1 MTKAPELDR
10 AREDRLVEQAARSRA
25 NAVSKRSGFS
35 VGAAI
40 EDGEGRIWGGCN
52 VENSTYGLTVCAERV
67 AIWKALSEG
76 VRSFLAVAV
85 VTGAGEPT
93 PPCGACRQI
102 LWEFAGDVPIVSAT
116 EGGARKRYR
125 LSEIFP
131 EPFDF

>member
-1 MTKAPELDR
+1 MDGPA
-10 AREDRLVEQAARSRA
+10 EDRLVEAAARYRG
-25 NAVSKRSGFS
+25 NAVSKRSGFA
-35 VGAAI
+35 VGAAV
-40 EDGEGRIWGGCN
+40 EDADGRIWGGCN

-76 VRSFLAVAV
+76 VRKFRAVAV
-85 VTGAGEPT
+85 VTGADQPT

-116 EGGARKRYR
+116 EGGRRKRYL

>member
-1 MTKAPELDR
+1 MTPAPDLDR
-10 AREDRLVEQAARSRA
+10 AREDRLVEQAARSRG
-25 NAVSKRSGFS
+25 NAVSGRSGFA

-40 EDGEGRIWGGCN
+40 EDADGRLWGGCN

-76 VRSFLAVAV
+76 VRSFAAVAV
-85 VTGAGEPT
+85 VTGADEPT

-116 EGGARKRYR
+116 ENGKRKRYR

>member
-1 MTKAPELDR
+1 MTRAPDLDP
-10 AREDRLVEQAARSRA
+10 AREERLVEQAARSRK

-76 VRSFLAVAV
+76 VRSFRAVAV
-85 VTGAGEPT
+85 VTGADEPT

-116 EGGARKRYR
+116 EAGARKRYR

>member
-1 MTKAPELDR
+1 
-10 AREDRLVEQAARSRA
+10 
-25 NAVSKRSGFS
+25 
-35 VGAAI
+35 GAAI
-40 EDGEGRIWGGCN
+40 ESGDGAVWGGCN

-67 AIWKALSEG
+67 AIWKALSAG
-76 VRSFLAVAV
+76 QRRFTAVAV
-85 VTGAGEPT
+85 VTGADEPT

-116 EGGARKRYR
+116 IGGQRKRYR

>member
-1 MTKAPELDR
+1 MDKTSTA
-10 AREDRLVEQAARSRA
+10 AEDRLIEIARRYRD
-25 NAVSKRSGFS
+25 NAVSNRSGFS

-40 EDGEGRIWGGCN
+40 ETDEGTVFGGCN
-52 VENSTYGLTVCAERV
+52 VENGTYGLTVCAERV

-76 VRSFLAVAV
+76 ARNFRAVAV
-85 VTGAGEPT
+85 VTGAEEPT

-102 LWEFAGDVPIVSAT
+102 LWEFARDVPIVSAT
-116 EGGARKRYR
+116 RGGKRKRYR

>member
-1 MTKAPELDR
+1 MIDPA
-10 AREDRLVEQAARSRA
+10 AEDRLVEIAARYRG
-25 NAVSKRSGFS
+25 NAVSRRSGFA
-35 VGAAI
+35 VGAALEA
-40 EDGEGRIWGGCN
+40 EDGTIFGGCN

-76 VRSFLAVAV
+76 VRKFRSVAV
-85 VTGAGEPT
+85 VTGAQEPT

-116 EGGARKRYR
+116 TQGQRKRYR

>member
-1 MTKAPELDR
+1 VSVR
-10 AREDRLVEQAARSRA
+10 ATEEALVEAAADARA
-25 NAVSKRSGFS
+25 NALCKYSGFA

-40 EDGEGRIWGGCN
+40 EDAEGKIWGGCN
-52 VENSTYGLTVCAERV
+52 VENSTFGLTVCAERV

-76 VRSFLAVAV
+76 VRSFRSVAV
-85 VTGAGEPT
+85 VTGADEPT

-102 LWEFAGDVPIVSAT
+102 LWQFAGDVPIVSAT
-116 EGGARKRYR
+116 TGGKVKRYR

>member
-1 MTKAPELDR
+1 MTEPALEEK
-10 AREDRLVEQAARSRA
+10 LVEAATRARA
-25 NAVSKRSGFS
+25 NALCKYSGFA

-40 EDGEGRIWGGCN
+40 EDSEGKIWGGCN
-52 VENSTYGLTVCAERV
+52 VENSTFGLTVCAERV

-76 VRSFLAVAV
+76 VRSFRAVAV
-85 VTGAGEPT
+85 VTGAEQPT

-102 LWEFAGDVPIVSAT
+102 LWQFAGDVPVVSAT
-116 EGGARKRYR
+116 TGGLRKRYR

>member
-1 MTKAPELDR
+1 MDAQT
-10 AREDRLVEQAARSRA
+10 EDRLVEAAAKYRG

-40 EDGEGRIWGGCN
+40 EDADGRIWGGCN

-76 VRSFLAVAV
+76 VRPGSFRAVAV
-85 VTGAGEPT
+85 VTGADDPT

-116 EGGARKRYR
+116 EGGRRKRYR